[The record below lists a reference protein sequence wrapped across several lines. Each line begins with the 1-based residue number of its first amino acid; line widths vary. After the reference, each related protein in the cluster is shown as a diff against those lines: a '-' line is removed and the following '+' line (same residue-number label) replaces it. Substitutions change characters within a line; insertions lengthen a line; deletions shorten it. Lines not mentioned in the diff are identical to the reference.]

1 MIDLDLKEDLKSFE
15 LFTEETF
22 NQLFLVK
29 HSPRLGLE
37 KLNQA
42 KKYSLFSGGKRF
54 RPLLCFAVARS
65 FGVEP
70 KLVYEW
76 ALAIEMIHTYS
87 LIHDDLPA
95 MDNDDFRRGL
105 PTNHKV
111 YGQDMALL
119 AGDALLTEA
128 FLLIADNSELVRLLV
143 RAAGSQGM
151 VGGQAIDLR
160 SQDENMNLEVLNE
173 LHRKKTGALIAACVA
188 GVAKILM
195 QNPKNKDVIFE
206 KEYYD
211 FGEELGYLFQIQD
224 DIFDAQQ
231 KDEKEKNICFYI
243 SEDEANKLLIEKSQN
258 LKNFGSSLFKETRYI
273 FSIIEYN
280 LKRSH

>member
-15 LFTEETF
+15 LFAEETF

-65 FGVEP
+65 FDVEP

-128 FLLIADNSELVRLLV
+128 FLLIAENSELVRLLV
-143 RAAGSQGM
+143 RAAGSRGM

>member
-15 LFTEETF
+15 LFVEETF
-22 NQLFLVK
+22 NQLFLVEN
-29 HSPRLGLE
+29 SNRLGLE

-70 KLVYEW
+70 RLVYEW

-128 FLLIADNSELVRLLV
+128 FLLIAENSELVRLLV

-160 SQDENMNLEVLNE
+160 SQDENMSLEVLNE

-188 GVAKILM
+188 GVAKILL
-195 QNPKNKDVIFE
+195 QNSKNKDVIFG

-243 SEDEANKLLIEKSQN
+243 SENEANKLLIEKSQN